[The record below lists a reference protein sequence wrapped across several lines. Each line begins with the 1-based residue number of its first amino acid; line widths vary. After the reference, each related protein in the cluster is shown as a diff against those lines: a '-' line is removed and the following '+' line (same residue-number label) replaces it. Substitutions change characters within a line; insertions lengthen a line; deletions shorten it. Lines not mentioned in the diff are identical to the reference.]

1 MRVDMGSETA
11 SATSPSAKGASGNHR
26 PPSSKGGTS
35 TILTSPRKMP
45 TAAITATITI
55 GRARADPHLDDAGN
69 QHRQGDEHAAQGRQP
84 PDQLAG
90 LDPPTG
96 HGQVDEQAEEPG
108 HEADGGTDQD
118 EQVVGAHRVG
128 ASAGQRP
135 EQPGQPTRLDAGE
148 QVHDAITARMVTR
161 A

>member
-1 MRVDMGSETA
+1 MQGISTA
-11 SATSPSAKGASGNHR
+11 KAMSTPPKGVNHPISSPAS
-26 PPSSKGGTS
+26 T
-35 TILTSPRKMP
+35 
-45 TAAITATITI
+45 
-55 GRARADPHLDDAGN
+55 
-69 QHRQGDEHAAQGRQP
+69 
-84 PDQLAG
+84 
-90 LDPPTG
+90 PPTG